1 MKKIIILF
9 TAVAMFAMSCSEK
22 LDFDPTQS
30 VDENLVFTSD
40 ANIKA
45 ALNGAY
51 DVVSGAALMG
61 GDVQLYS
68 ELLAADDEI
77 SWVGTFNQ
85 PDEIFSKSILT
96 NNSYVRDTW
105 SQGYRAINICNNILA
120 NIDKVNAAD
129 RDRVKGEALFIRG
142 YMYFELVKLYAKPY
156 SAGSVG
162 TNLGLQLV
170 TAPTVNGNINAIN
183 LVPRSTVQ
191 QTYAQIVTDLTA
203 AKPLMEDDYGVYAGT
218 YAASAVL
225 SRVYLQMEN
234 FAGARDEANRVIENS
249 GAELT
254 GRYSQAFNNNAAS
267 SEDVL
272 VLPVTAQDGAND
284 LHAFWS
290 IRAFGARDGD
300 VEINQDHLDLYEA
313 TDDRLALFYD
323 DGGGYFYSGK
333 WLQQYKYIP
342 LIRLSEMYLTRA
354 ECNFRLN
361 TSVGSTAVNDMV
373 TIRARAGLSFAP
385 PLSLAN
391 ILLERRLELAH
402 EGHKIHDVKRLR
414 QSVDGFA
421 YNANELVLPIPLREI
436 NAVGPSI
443 LIQNPGY

>member
-1 MKKIIILF
+1 
-9 TAVAMFAMSCSEK
+9 
-22 LDFDPTQS
+22 
-30 VDENLVFTSD
+30 
-40 ANIKA
+40 
-45 ALNGAY
+45 
-51 DVVSGAALMG
+51 
-61 GDVQLYS
+61 
-68 ELLAADDEI
+68 
-77 SWVGTFNQ
+77 
-85 PDEIFSKSILT
+85 
-96 NNSYVRDTW
+96 
-105 SQGYRAINICNNILA
+105 
-120 NIDKVNAAD
+120 
-129 RDRVKGEALFIRG
+129 
-142 YMYFELVKLYAKPY
+142 
-156 SAGSVG
+156 
-162 TNLGLQLV
+162 
-170 TAPTVNGNINAIN
+170 
-183 LVPRSTVQ
+183 
-191 QTYAQIVTDLTA
+191 
-203 AKPLMEDDYGVYAGT
+203 
-218 YAASAVL
+218 
-225 SRVYLQMEN
+225 MEN

-284 LHAFWS
+284 LHSFWS

-300 VEINQDHLDLYEA
+300 VEINQDHLDLYESA
-313 TDDRLALFYD
+313 DDRLALFYD

-333 WLQQYKYIP
+333 WLLQYKYIP

-361 TSVGSTAVNDMV
+361 TSVGNTAANDMV
-373 TIRARAGLSFAP
+373 AIRVRAGLSFAP

-421 YNANELVLPIPLREI
+421 YNANQLVLPIPLREI
-436 NAVGPSI
+436 NAVGPTI